1 MKNEFIPANRANA
14 ERRGFSMVIGLAAG
28 TILLLAVIS
37 YVYYSSSEMRIV
49 KSMLNRKKAD
59 FAAYSALNVASA
71 RLMEN
76 RWYQPE
82 NNPNVAEKFK
92 SSHSEKLV
100 DYFKDDKSLTADLF
114 IDEIP
119 HPKAQKSGNENTDGS
134 IWVKI
139 SQTKRQYRALLDHI
153 RVLALGTSGDEKAL
167 YFGKFIMVPEPYLA
181 DNLTTGHLI
190 DDPLMIDADEK
201 IPIYPDAVWDNA
213 GEEGTTE
220 KSKKFVIS
228 VSISAGQKVKMG
240 QVIMV
245 LGYYMSTGEKS
256 TREEQVVSPYS
267 GKIASVEVS
276 SGGDAIVGKPVA
288 WLEKEP
294 GDLYSPK
301 TLRKM
306 VQITKIPLSVFKDL
320 KLENRDD
327 RFKVYNYVA
336 KTTLETVIN
345 RMPMKTISDG
355 TTESFKSVKNET
367 SLTGQQAIGLFNSAG
382 TPQWGVDDIEKMF
395 AALNAKSNQNQEPDV
410 DVNSDYDK
418 IYANAG
424 KAYIS
429 NLWVSFTPPARLASS
444 TKKDFSSMSSYKLGV
459 QPSKVS
465 DEMLSLLKLVSSMH
479 GVDYLS
485 QISTRPQENPNL
497 YNIASTTNNKTGK
510 GYWEEMKHK
519 ENLGAQSD
527 NVKDYIKS
535 MSQLRDGAKKIRV
548 KLDQGTPWEDAPFK
562 QMVADGTANPD
573 DYFWWEEKQGWY
585 KKIPKDNVQIMPV
598 DVPYGYTNDS
608 DPQDPF
614 KMDTGQLLSYFR
626 KHYTFGTTLPPP
638 EDIWA
643 ENTVTDT
650 PQKPGPPDSTGAKYS
665 GLSS

>member
-1 MKNEFIPANRANA
+1 
-14 ERRGFSMVIGLAAG
+14 
-28 TILLLAVIS
+28 
-37 YVYYSSSEMRIV
+37 
-49 KSMLNRKKAD
+49 
-59 FAAYSALNVASA
+59 
-71 RLMEN
+71 
-76 RWYQPE
+76 
-82 NNPNVAEKFK
+82 
-92 SSHSEKLV
+92 
-100 DYFKDDKSLTADLF
+100 
-114 IDEIP
+114 
-119 HPKAQKSGNENTDGS
+119 
-134 IWVKI
+134 
-139 SQTKRQYRALLDHI
+139 
-153 RVLALGTSGDEKAL
+153 
-167 YFGKFIMVPEPYLA
+167 
-181 DNLTTGHLI
+181 
-190 DDPLMIDADEK
+190 
-201 IPIYPDAVWDNA
+201 
-213 GEEGTTE
+213 
-220 KSKKFVIS
+220 
-228 VSISAGQKVKMG
+228 
-240 QVIMV
+240 
-245 LGYYMSTGEKS
+245 
-256 TREEQVVSPYS
+256 
-267 GKIASVEVS
+267 
-276 SGGDAIVGKPVA
+276 VA

-585 KKIPKDNVQIMPV
+585 KKIPKENVQIVPV

-614 KMDTGQLLSYFR
+614 KMDTSQLLSYFR